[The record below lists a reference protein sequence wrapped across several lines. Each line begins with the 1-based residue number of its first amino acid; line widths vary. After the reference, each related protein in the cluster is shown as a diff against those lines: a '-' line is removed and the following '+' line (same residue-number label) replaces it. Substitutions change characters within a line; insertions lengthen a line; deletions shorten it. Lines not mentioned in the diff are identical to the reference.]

1 MSVTFEANVLK
12 DLNKN
17 ELVELVMSLKSE
29 NDSLKSNQKKV
40 DDRITKLERSHYL
53 YLQYG
58 RRDTIEI
65 TGIPSQ
71 IETTK
76 LEDEVIKIYNEAQ
89 AKVHEEPLSNM
100 DIQAA
105 HRIGKKGVTIVKFV
119 NRKFALEGLRCG
131 KNLKGSKLYGNT
143 GIYINNS
150 FCHEYKFIGYAI
162 RTLKKENLI
171 EQYRVRNGVFSI
183 KIGENFEEISHI
195 SDFLTY
201 NLDISAFQ

>member
-119 NRKFALEGLRCG
+119 NRKFALLEGLRCG
-131 KNLKGSKLYGNT
+131 KNLKGSKLYGYT
-143 GIYINNS
+143 GIYILIIVSAMSLNLLGMPFGRSRRKILFNN
-150 FCHEYKFIGYAI
+150 
-162 RTLKKENLI
+162 I
-171 EQYRVRNGVFSI
+171 E
-183 KIGENFEEISHI
+183 
-195 SDFLTY
+195 
-201 NLDISAFQ
+201 